1 MPDVIVGR
9 RRPRRWR
16 AARRLMAAS
25 LLPLLISG
33 GAAARAQTP
42 PSPISPIPP
51 RRSHPRRSRRRAEA
65 APSRPSSSGGDKA
78 LSEETLRY
86 YLGIEP
92 GQPLD
97 EDALNRNI
105 KKLWDRNLV
114 DDIQVESVPTA
125 AGVRLVVTVAARP
138 VLRSIDYQ
146 GLKRI
151 SKTDL
156 QES

>member
-1 MPDVIVGR
+1 MSDLIVGR
-9 RRPRRWR
+9 RGPRRWR
-16 AARRLMAAS
+16 AARRLMTAS

-42 PSPISPIPP
+42 QSPSPQPPSPQPP
-51 RRSHPRRSRRRAEA
+51 SPQPSANGRTIEA
-65 APSRPSSSGGDKA
+65 IEFRGDKA

-97 EDALNRNI
+97 EEALNRNI

-114 DDIQVESVPTA
+114 DDIQVES
-125 AGVRLVVTVAARP
+125 
-138 VLRSIDYQ
+138 
-146 GLKRI
+146 
-151 SKTDL
+151 
-156 QES
+156 